1 MRTPPRSKTTA
12 GFAPSG
18 TAPVCPVA
26 RCGALRAGGR
36 AARRQYGGVVF
47 TPEERTRLRDALVAR
62 ARADERI
69 TGAAL
74 TGSAS
79 RGAEDRWSDID
90 LALGVAAGADA
101 GRVMADWTGVM
112 YREHGAVDHLDVVSG
127 AVVYRVFLLAS
138 TLQVDIAFAPE
149 GEFGPMAPT
158 FRLLF
163 GRAVGR
169 TPADG
174 AAERAA
180 SLVGMAWLYALHAR
194 SSLARGR
201 VWQAEYMISG
211 VRDHVLAL
219 ACVRHGVPA
228 VQGRGMDQLP
238 AEVLA
243 GFAAGVVR
251 SVEAGELERA
261 FLAVTESLIAE
272 IGLVDGGLA
281 GRLSGVLRELASG
294 GPGVA

>member
-1 MRTPPRSKTTA
+1 
-12 GFAPSG
+12 
-18 TAPVCPVA
+18 
-26 RCGALRAGGR
+26 
-36 AARRQYGGVVF
+36 VVF
-47 TPEERTRLRDALVAR
+47 TPGERTRLRDALVAR

-79 RGAEDRWSDID
+79 RDAEDRWSDID
-90 LALGVAAGADA
+90 LALGVAAGADL
-101 GRVMADWTGVM
+101 GPVMADWTGVL
-112 YREHGAVDHLDVVSG
+112 YREHGALDHLDVVSG

-149 GEFGPMAPT
+149 DEFGPTAPT

-163 GRAVGR
+163 GRAGERV
-169 TPADG
+169 G
-174 AAERAA
+174 AATGRAA
-180 SLVGMAWLYALHAR
+180 GAAGAAAGRAAELIGMAWLYALHAR

-211 VRDHVLAL
+211 VRDHALAL

-238 AEVLA
+238 AEVTA
-243 GFAAGVVR
+243 GFAAALVR
-251 SVEAGELERA
+251 SVDGAELERA
-261 FLAVTESLIAE
+261 FRAVTESLLVE
-272 IGLVDGGLA
+272 IGLADAGLA
-281 GRLSGVLRELASG
+281 GRLTGVLRELTG
-294 GPGVA
+294 EREVA